1 MNHNSYKQNSSKSIN
16 RGKKDLN
23 SHLQLGASMILGESF
38 DIKKYLNKINDKVIC
53 QQYNEKKENNNFP
66 PLFHNLYKRT
76 KNDDKKYQLS
86 TIANDNLPSYRK
98 KPFQIKNHSIDISST
113 LNYIN
118 DSNTLEINKNN
129 KLNTINDNNSINYDD
144 TLKINRINNS
154 NIYAKT
160 ESLSGSLAPYD
171 VSISDNDE
179 EKFNFSKVIKNIKKY
194 ADLSKRDKSVKNIL
208 LNRIAF
214 DPKNSDIIFS
224 PLKIINDF
232 QNYKHQELNKNKDDI
247 STFLTDNKNISK
259 NNVIIKILKKQEKDY
274 FKILNKKQK
283 TINNNEKIL
292 DLFQNNFSNYLRS
305 QRIANRK
312 IDNLTIQLALKNR
325 LLLRERNILNSEV
338 RIKEDERQK
347 YLERIDELRIIA
359 KFVNKVLKG
368 DSSLFKNKIIPEYS
382 SERLPNYELITN
394 EVFEKFNFLLNTS
407 GRKRI
412 NEDDINIIRQ
422 VNQLNDSELLIN
434 KFHKIEEDII
444 NILKNKEVIEKEI
457 IEIKKEGK
465 KQIEDIQTRIENL
478 ENELNSYN
486 SIYEREKKLYEEIFK
501 RKTSG
506 DGEFDEII
514 KDFYNDVVNNKITKD
529 KNNIINVNKAVS
541 DLQKIITEKEQKFNK
556 LLLTLENYEKND
568 QNLFEIVLNHRKN
581 DNKDIK
587 INIMKKKLEAGEKE
601 KKEQIKNPEEKLIFI
616 QRKTEPPYHVKKK
629 EKKVKIDPEIV
640 KNLENEEL
648 LTYE

>member
-1 MNHNSYKQNSSKSIN
+1 M
-16 RGKKDLN
+16 
-23 SHLQLGASMILGESF
+23 
-38 DIKKYLNKINDKVIC
+38 
-53 QQYNEKKENNNFP
+53 
-66 PLFHNLYKRT
+66 FHNLYKRT